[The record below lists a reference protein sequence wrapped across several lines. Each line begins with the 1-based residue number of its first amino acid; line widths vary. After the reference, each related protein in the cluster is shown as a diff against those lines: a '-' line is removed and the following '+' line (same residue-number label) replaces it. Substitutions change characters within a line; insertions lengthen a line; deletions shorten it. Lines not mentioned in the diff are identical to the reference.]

1 MGPRPLGTVHI
12 DTGWDAARG
21 TRAVGESG
29 VGRLNDVDFAGLTQG
44 PQRVQ
49 DPAGGAGVGTL
60 HWPTRLV
67 CGARKAS
74 GFSYAVAMVPLVAHL
89 RSVAKVLWLLCVLG
103 CQPQVEAPVAPA
115 DTLLSKP
122 LPSWSEPVAGV
133 SLVAKDHDWVL
144 LPVKGAEGAT
154 GVNVRVSG
162 TCEGR
167 LWRTRI
173 SETADMARADAL
185 EARLRSRLA
194 ALEVSDVVVR
204 DRGEVA
210 HGTFRAFMLRVDG
223 RRGGDPWSARLV
235 GSFVTRSE
243 GRFYVEIVASSQSS
257 GFVARRGCFD
267 VLGASVTIRAERR

>member
-1 MGPRPLGTVHI
+1 MT
-12 DTGWDAARG
+12 
-21 TRAVGESG
+21 
-29 VGRLNDVDFAGLTQG
+29 
-44 PQRVQ
+44 
-49 DPAGGAGVGTL
+49 
-60 HWPTRLV
+60 
-67 CGARKAS
+67 
-74 GFSYAVAMVPLVAHL
+74 PLVAHL
-89 RSVAKVLWLLCVLG
+89 RSVAKVLWLLCAFG
-103 CQPQVEAPVAPA
+103 CQPQVEAPVAPIDA
-115 DTLLSKP
+115 PPSKP
-122 LPSWSEPVAGV
+122 LPSWSEPVSGV

-144 LPVKGAEGAT
+144 SPVEASEGAT

-162 TCEGR
+162 SCEGT

-173 SETADMARADAL
+173 SEKAEMVRADAL
-185 EARLRSRLA
+185 EARLRSRLTS
-194 ALEVSDVVVR
+194 LEVSDTVVR

-243 GRFYVEIVASSQSS
+243 GRFYIEIVASSRSS